1 MPSIRDSKQDSD
13 SAITPAAEA
22 VHVPAHLSP
31 PGSLQARHLCH
42 LHAQPL
48 LGHSCC
54 RQKKKKKEKKKILHL
69 CMQGRFSSVQL
80 FVNLWTVACH
90 ASLSGGS
97 LARILECID
106 QYWLSYPSRAL
117 YVQLPYLP
125 TPQSTWCCQNPCDPS
140 SCTTS
145 TPGPHR
151 GRLKSSRA
159 ASGFNPS
166 G

>member
-13 SAITPAAEA
+13 SVITPTAEA

-48 LGHSCC
+48 LGQSCC
-54 RQKKKKKEKKKILHL
+54 RQKKKKEKKILHL

-125 TPQSTWCCQNPCDPS
+125 TPQSTCAAR
-140 SCTTS
+140 
-145 TPGPHR
+145 TPATQVAVPPPHLALT
-151 GRLKSSRA
+151 GA
-159 ASGFNPS
+159 D
-166 G
+166 

>member
-1 MPSIRDSKQDSD
+1 MSLHTCHHQGPCKPGTCATFTLNPYWGR
-13 SAITPAAEA
+13 AAA
-22 VHVPAHLSP
+22 
-31 PGSLQARHLCH
+31 G
-42 LHAQPL
+42 
-48 LGHSCC
+48 
-54 RQKKKKKEKKKILHL
+54 KKKVLHL
-69 CMQGRFSSVQL
+69 CMQGRFGYVQL
-80 FVNLWTVACH
+80 FVNLWTVACQ

-106 QYWLSYPSRAL
+106 QYWLPYPSRAL

-145 TPGPHR
+145 TPGPHW
-151 GRLKSSRA
+151 GRPKSFRA